1 MTDSMSVYRYHYFGL
16 VECFI
21 SACYRTNSTHMWKQ
35 LLPNKSNFVFVFEIL
50 GIIIGG
56 FTGYVISMTLLSSS
70 FDPDRVAGSLF
81 VVLLFGIISWIPYAT
96 LLGAPVGYLVGYF
109 LNQKKLGFEIGLI
122 SGMIILPLILLEN
135 PLLEYMFLVSYVCM
149 IIGIIA
155 GKIFGVKTGLFIEK
169 SNK

>member
-1 MTDSMSVYRYHYFGL
+1 
-16 VECFI
+16 
-21 SACYRTNSTHMWKQ
+21 MWKQ

-70 FDPDRVAGSLF
+70 FDQDRVAGSLF

-96 LLGAPVGYLVGYF
+96 LLGAPVGYLAGYF

-135 PLLEYMFLVSYVCM
+135 PFIRIHVPSFICLYDNRYICRQNLWSQN
-149 IIGIIA
+149 GI
-155 GKIFGVKTGLFIEK
+155 VH
-169 SNK
+169 